1 MTKTLKLIL
10 AALLVSFG
18 ATVFAQCMPMN
29 APGPPRL
36 WDGVRGCYVPQG
48 TPAVYSGNNGQV
60 VTSDQDWGRIL
71 ASQAIRIPQG
81 QQIPNGY
88 CSWGGRVEN
97 MAISGLIGAVVGVLA
112 GDNRRAAAKGAALG
126 MMVGTFVPCH
136 TLQQASLAPESR
148 RVVVQGGE
156 TTVVP
161 AKCDFGDGVVVYTYE
176 GKSGCDKI
184 AAKMSSRQTAS
195 SDSANLAPQEQASA
209 TGCGVK
215 LAGVLIKELSQQNG
229 STCQADKKK
238 FVERFIQECR
248 GKGGSDEAD
257 IACGRRIEI

>member
-1 MTKTLKLIL
+1 MAKTLKLIL

-48 TPAVYSGNNGQV
+48 TPAVYNGNNGQV
-60 VTSDQDWGRIL
+60 ITSGQDNDWGRIL

-81 QQIPNGY
+81 QQIPSGY

-112 GDNRRAAAKGAALG
+112 GDNRRAAAQGAALG
-126 MMVGTFVPCH
+126 MVVGTFVPCQ

-156 TTVVP
+156 TTVSP
-161 AKCDFGDGVVVYTYE
+161 ARCVVGGEDFGNVSEATCLKIRDKLTTTTTSETRQVVMKPAYCNLSAKKDGEEVKKRVENPSRSEQFCNDLVAALR
-176 GKSGCDKI
+176 SGEK
-184 AAKMSSRQTAS
+184 KW
-195 SDSANLAPQEQASA
+195 
-209 TGCGVK
+209 
-215 LAGVLIKELSQQNG
+215 
-229 STCQADKKK
+229 ADL
-238 FVERFIQECR
+238 
-248 GKGGSDEAD
+248 
-257 IACGRRIEI
+257 